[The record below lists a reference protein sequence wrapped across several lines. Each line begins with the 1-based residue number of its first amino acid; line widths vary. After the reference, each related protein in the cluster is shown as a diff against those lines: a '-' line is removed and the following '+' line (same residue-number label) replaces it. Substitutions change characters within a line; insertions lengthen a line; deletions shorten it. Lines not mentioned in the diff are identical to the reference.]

1 MVISVWMIRIKE
13 QAASRWANQLVLP
26 PRWLAPAFGL
36 IPSIQDNPRA
46 IPRGSVL
53 IYWFSVAWILFNLL
67 SSSMVQPGPSIAWY
81 SVGLFASSAVVG
93 FAMAWLSG
101 RYWSLRT

>member
-1 MVISVWMIRIKE
+1 MVISVWIIRIKE

-36 IPSIQDNPRA
+36 IPSIQENPRA

-53 IYWFSVAWILFNLL
+53 IYWLSAASIVFNLL
-67 SSSMVQPGPSIAWY
+67 FSSMAQPGPGIAWY
-81 SVGLFASSAVVG
+81 FVALFASSVVVG

-101 RYWSLRT
+101 RYWSLRE